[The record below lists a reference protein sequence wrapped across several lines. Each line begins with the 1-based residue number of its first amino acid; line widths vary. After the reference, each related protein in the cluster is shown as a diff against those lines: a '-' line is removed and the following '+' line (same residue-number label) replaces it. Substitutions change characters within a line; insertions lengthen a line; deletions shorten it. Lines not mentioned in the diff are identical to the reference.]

1 MKRMKLFLN
10 IDMIVQVLMITLVVF
25 SCFFL
30 FPLII
35 TLPLLGA
42 WQMISAAV
50 IFSQLKDDKR
60 GFYLI
65 ACIVMLFIMMLCIIL
80 ELVFVVGG
88 IFFIIIP
95 IGMAI
100 WYFRL
105 TTQTQKELDN
115 KNEINNKR
123 KITRID
129 SEDVLDD
136 DLLWV

>member
-50 IFSQLKDDKR
+50 IFSQLKDDK
-60 GFYLI
+60 
-65 ACIVMLFIMMLCIIL
+65 
-80 ELVFVVGG
+80 
-88 IFFIIIP
+88 
-95 IGMAI
+95 
-100 WYFRL
+100 
-105 TTQTQKELDN
+105 
-115 KNEINNKR
+115 
-123 KITRID
+123 
-129 SEDVLDD
+129 
-136 DLLWV
+136 

>member
-1 MKRMKLFLN
+1 
-10 IDMIVQVLMITLVVF
+10 
-25 SCFFL
+25 
-30 FPLII
+30 
-35 TLPLLGA
+35 
-42 WQMISAAV
+42 
-50 IFSQLKDDKR
+50 
-60 GFYLI
+60 
-65 ACIVMLFIMMLCIIL
+65 MLFIMMLCIIL

>member
-1 MKRMKLFLN
+1 MKLFLN

>member
-1 MKRMKLFLN
+1 MKLFLN
-10 IDMIVQVLMITLVVF
+10 IDMIVQALIITLVVF

-60 GFYLI
+60 GFYLT

-95 IGMAI
+95 TGMAI

-115 KNEINNKR
+115 KNEIDNKR